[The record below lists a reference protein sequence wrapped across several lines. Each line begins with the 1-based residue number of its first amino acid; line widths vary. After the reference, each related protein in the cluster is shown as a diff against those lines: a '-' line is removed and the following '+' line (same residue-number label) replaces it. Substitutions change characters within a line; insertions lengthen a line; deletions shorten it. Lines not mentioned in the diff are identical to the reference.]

1 MDHTQILTKDIHQI
15 TVPTPFNVGP
25 VNMYVIEGDALTLID
40 AGVKTDEAWQV
51 FLQEIESL
59 GYRLKDFD
67 QVILTHHHV
76 DHVGLLDYI
85 RNESDIRVVGHFRN
99 QPWISR
105 DPDFL
110 ERHDRFFNLLYRRNG
125 VPEPF
130 IDDVQKMRRRL
141 FNFSCHTS
149 LDKVIAEGDEVD
161 GLSGWKVIETS
172 GHAQSHISLFREKD
186 GLLIGGD
193 HIIAHISSNALIE
206 PPAVETEDRPRTLIQ
221 YRDSLKRCQSMGIS
235 RVLSGHGADVTD
247 VHPLIENR
255 LKKNEERANLIH
267 QWILAEPMTVFDI
280 CRRLF
285 ARVYEQQLALT
296 MSETLGHLD
305 LLESW
310 EKARIKHKNGIDYY
324 IGL

>member
-1 MDHTQILTKDIHQI
+1 MDHTQTLMKGIHQI

-25 VNMYVIEGDALTLID
+25 VNMYVVEGDALTLID

-51 FLQEIESL
+51 FLQEMKSL

-76 DHVGLLDYI
+76 DHVGLLDFL
-85 RNESDIRVVGHFRN
+85 REETEARVIGHSRN

-105 DPDFL
+105 DPEFL
-110 ERHDRFFNLLYRRNG
+110 ERHDQFFNRLYQRNG

-141 FNFSCHTS
+141 FNFSCNTS
-149 LDKVIAEGDEVD
+149 LDSSVAEGDEVD
-161 GLSGWKVIETS
+161 GLPGWKVIETP
-172 GHAQSHISLFREKD
+172 GHAQSHISLFHEKD
-186 GLLIGGD
+186 GLMIGGD

-206 PPAVETEDRPRTLIQ
+206 PPAEETEDRPRTLIQ
-221 YRDSLKRCQSMGIS
+221 YRDSLKRCQMMGIS
-235 RVLSGHGADVTD
+235 RVLSGHGVDVTD
-247 VHPLIENR
+247 VVPLIDTR
-255 LKKNEERANLIH
+255 LQKNEERANLIH
-267 QWILAEPMTVFDI
+267 QWILEEPMTVFDV
-280 CRRLF
+280 CKRLF

-310 EKARIKHKNGIDYY
+310 EKSRIEHKNGIDYY